1 MPHFRVPLPLRLTVL
16 ASVAVLAACGGS
28 NDSSTPSAS
37 NTSTTTATATIPAP
51 PADPGF
57 VDNAAIPDVPAF
69 VDTIATNQR
78 GDARYAT
85 LATNAGVRVV
95 SRFLDIWQ
103 PLTEIV
109 DAGVS
114 APANGSFPAVVQSTW
129 TGLPNDGTPGG
140 AVVNNAVH
148 AANIQFVVTETTNR
162 TQAQADA
169 AYYDDRRGKGYSV
182 TDGMGPLTNAWRAAA
197 QQVTTITS
205 IPADATTVLYNDNGN
220 NIGVGSSGGNTSFG
234 QVVDLLNIMGN
245 NASTE
250 PAKRF
255 YKYARPY
262 RWSTSVVVDPTL
274 VPAES
279 TTPSTDGGFISGH
292 EAEAMRDAMTMA
304 YVLPERFQEMASRGL
319 ELGENRIFAGMHS
332 PLDVIAGRMFA
343 LAATAA
349 NLSDPSNATLKSA
362 AFSQAHAALMQST
375 NTNSTSFAVF
385 AHSGTAA
392 TDRFADYATNKA
404 DFTRRMTFGFAPIE
418 STNAPPVVPK
428 GAEVLLETRFPYLSA
443 EQRRVVLKTTELPS
457 GYPVMDDAEGWG
469 RLNMFA
475 AGDGYGAFHGSVIVS
490 MDASQGGFNASD
502 LWRNDIAGAG
512 KLTLQGSGTLK
523 LGGNNTWSGGSQV
536 SGGVL
541 EADSPNAFGTGD
553 VYVGAGGITIAAASP
568 VSIVGKY
575 TQLAGTTLELD
586 IDGKGAGQLHVG
598 NQLNIAGGTLHVKF
612 VSGYAPKVGDTI
624 DLIDG
629 NGATKQFTTI
639 TVDGHKATPVYSST
653 GVSVHID
660 S

>member
-1 MPHFRVPLPLRLTVL
+1 MRHIRVASPLHLSLLVSI
-16 ASVAVLAACGGS
+16 AALAACGGG
-28 NDSSTPSAS
+28 NDQSTSA
-37 NTSTTTATATIPAP
+37 AIPAP
-51 PADPGF
+51 PPTPNF
-57 VDNAAIPDVPAF
+57 VDSAAVPDVPAF
-69 VDTIATNQR
+69 VDNIATNQR

-85 LATNAGVRVV
+85 LGTNAGVRVV

-129 TGLPNDGTPGG
+129 TGLPNDGTQGG
-140 AVVNNAVH
+140 AVLNSAVH
-148 AANIQFVVTETTNR
+148 AANIQFVINETTSR

-182 TDGMGPLTNAWRAAA
+182 TDGMGPLTNAWRTAA
-197 QQVTTITS
+197 QQTTTITS
-205 IPADATTVLYNDNGN
+205 IPADATTVLYNDGGN
-220 NIGVGSSGGNTSFG
+220 NTGVGTSAGNAGFG
-234 QVVDLLNIMGN
+234 QVVDLLNAMGS

-279 TTPSTDGGFISGH
+279 ATPTTDGGFISGH

-349 NLSDPSNATLKSA
+349 NLSNSSNSTLKSN
-362 AFSQAHAALMQST
+362 AFAQAHAALMQATGT
-375 NTNSTSFAVF
+375 NAVTFAAF
-385 AHSGTAA
+385 AHSGTTT

-404 DFTRRMTFGFAPIE
+404 NFVRRLTFGFSPIE
-418 STNAPPVVPK
+418 STDAPPVVPK
-428 GAEVLLETRFPYLSA
+428 GAEVMLETRFPYLSA
-443 EQRRVVLKTTELPS
+443 DQRRVVLKTTELPS

-475 AGDGYGAFHGSVIVS
+475 AADGYGAFNGSVVVS

-502 LWRNDIAGAG
+502 LWRNDISGSG
-512 KLTLQGSGTLK
+512 KLTLQGSGTLA
-523 LGGNNTWSGGSQV
+523 LAGNNTWSGGAQV

-541 EADSPNAFGTGD
+541 EAASPNAFGTGD
-553 VYVGAGGITIAAASP
+553 VYLGAGGVMVAASSP
-568 VSIVGKY
+568 VTVAGNY

-586 IDGKGAGQLHVG
+586 IDGTGAGRLRVG
-598 NQLNIAGGTLHVKF
+598 NQLAIAGGTLHVKL
-612 VSGYAPKVGDTI
+612 VNGYAPKVGDVLE
-624 DLIDG
+624 LIDG
-629 NGATKQFTTI
+629 NGATKQFTTV
-639 TVDGHKATPVYSST
+639 TVDGHKATPVYTTT
-653 GVSVHID
+653 GVSVRID

>member
-1 MPHFRVPLPLRLTVL
+1 MIPPRRRRRFLRPPT
-16 ASVAVLAACGGS
+16 
-28 NDSSTPSAS
+28 D
-37 NTSTTTATATIPAP
+37 PA
-51 PADPGF
+51 F
-57 VDNAAIPDVPAF
+57 VDAAAIPDVPAF
-69 VDTIATNQR
+69 VDNIASNQR
-78 GDARYAT
+78 GDARFAT
-85 LATNAGVRVV
+85 LSTNAGVRVV

-109 DAGVS
+109 DAGAP

-140 AVVNNAVH
+140 AVLNSAVH
-148 AANIQFVVTETTNR
+148 TANIQFVVNETTTR

-182 TDGMGPLTNAWRAAA
+182 ADGMGPLTSAWRTAS
-197 QQVTTITS
+197 QQTTTITS
-205 IPADATTVLYNDNGN
+205 IPADATTILYNDTGN
-220 NIGVGSSGGNTSFG
+220 NVGVGTSSGNTSFG
-234 QVVDLLNIMGN
+234 QVVDLLTAMGN

-279 TTPSTDGGFISGH
+279 TAPATDGGYISGH
-292 EAEAMRDAMTMA
+292 EAEAMRDSMTMA
-304 YVLPERFQEMASRGL
+304 YVLPERYQEMASRGL

-332 PLDVIAGRMFA
+332 PLDVISGRMFA
-343 LAATAA
+343 LAAAAA
-349 NLSDPSNATLKSA
+349 NLSDPNNATLKSA
-362 AFSQAHAALMQST
+362 AFAQAHAGLMQLT
-375 NTNSTSFAVF
+375 NTTPATFAAF

-404 DFTRRMTFGFAPIE
+404 DFIRRMTFGFAPIE
-418 STNAPPVVPK
+418 STDAPPVVPK
-428 GAEVLLETRFPYLSA
+428 GAEVLLETRFPYLNA
-443 EQRRVVLKTTELPS
+443 NQRRVVLKTTELPS

-475 AGDGYGAFHGSVIVS
+475 AADGYGAFYGKVTVS
-490 MDASQGGFNASD
+490 MDASQGSFSASD
-502 LWRNDIAGAG
+502 LWRNDISGTG

-523 LGGNNTWSGGSQV
+523 LAGNNTWSGGAQV

-541 EADSPNAFGTGD
+541 EADSPKAFGAGD
-553 VYVGAGGITIAAASP
+553 VYVGAGGVIIAASSP
-568 VSIVGKY
+568 VTIVGKY

-586 IDGKGAGQLHVG
+586 IDGTGAGQLRVG
-598 NQLNIAGGTLHVKF
+598 DQLTIAGGTLHVKF
-612 VSGYAPKVGDTI
+612 VNGYAPKVGDTI

-629 NGATKQFTTI
+629 NGVMKQFTTI
-639 TVDGHKATPVYSST
+639 TVDGHKATPAYMPT